1 MRKRRR
7 PRPRPQPDR
16 ARTLT
21 PVLLD
26 CPECQHRTYADY
38 NNYRTISTLDGVFR
52 LTLTIRRCPNP
63 ACSRFLRPYRPE
75 AEPHFAL
82 PYHEFGLDVMAT
94 VGRLRYAEHRSIP
107 EIHREL
113 TRRGLILAERTV
125 TNLWDRYDELRA
137 TATADP
143 RRLGPLLRP
152 QGRVILAID
161 GLQPD
166 VGHEVLWVLRDCL
179 SGEILLAQSLWSST
193 AKDLAGLIDQVR
205 RALPVPITGA
215 VSDGQ
220 ESLRNAVAQALP
232 GVPHQLCHF
241 HYLREAAKPIYEAD
255 RHAKKELKKR
265 VRGIRKI
272 ERAAE
277 KKAAEGE
284 DDAEAEI
291 VRGYCAAVR
300 AALTDDGL
308 PPLAA
313 AGLKL
318 HDRLSRIAVS
328 LDQVA
333 AKAGDLPGGLRRRRQ
348 LLRRGLEETAA
359 LFPAVRE
366 SYQWVKRAARILK
379 NEGGLPVKKVRR
391 RLVQLLVR
399 MRRAAATTGEPSVR
413 AGLKQFLKVT
423 KSYWPGLFHCYE
435 SADVPRTNNDLEHTF
450 GSHRYH
456 ERRSSGRRRASPGLV
471 VTGSA
476 RVISGLATRL
486 RPEEGLVL
494 GPDYVADWK
503 GLRAELEAR
512 RESRRKQRRFRH
524 DPDAYLKDLEHRCL
538 QLSLPS

>member
-1 MRKRRR
+1 
-7 PRPRPQPDR
+7 
-16 ARTLT
+16 
-21 PVLLD
+21 
-26 CPECQHRTYADY
+26 
-38 NNYRTISTLDGVFR
+38 
-52 LTLTIRRCPNP
+52 
-63 ACSRFLRPYRPE
+63 
-75 AEPHFAL
+75 L

-94 VGRLRYAEHRSIP
+94 VGRLRYVEHRSIP

-113 TRRGLILAERTV
+113 TRRGIVVAERTV
-125 TNLWDRYDELRA
+125 TNLLDRYDELRA
-137 TATADP
+137 LATADP

-179 SGEILLAQSLWSST
+179 SGEVLLAESLLSST

-205 RALPVPITGA
+205 RALPVPITGV

-220 ESLRNAVAQALP
+220 ESIRNAVAQALR

-241 HYLREAAKPIYEAD
+241 HYLREAAKPTYEAD

-265 VRGIRKI
+265 VRGIRPI

-277 KKAAEGE
+277 KAAAEKEAAAGE
-284 DDAEAEI
+284 DDAEAEV

-313 AGLKL
+313 PGLKL
-318 HDRLSRIAVS
+318 HDRLSRIAAS
-328 LDQVA
+328 LDHVA
-333 AKAGDLPGGLRRRRQ
+333 AEAGDLPGGLVRLRR

-359 LFPAVRE
+359 LWPAVRE
-366 SYQWVKRAARILK
+366 SYKWVKRAARILK
-379 NEGGLPVKKVRR
+379 NEEALPAKKVRR

-399 MRRAAATTGEPSVR
+399 MRKAAATTGEPSVR

-423 KSYWPGLFHCYE
+423 KSYWPGLFACYD
-435 SADVPRTNNDLEHTF
+435 SADLPRTNNDLEHTF

-471 VTGSA
+471 VMGSA
-476 RVISGLATRL
+476 RMVSGLATRL
-486 RPEEGLVL
+486 RPEEGLAL
-494 GPDYVADWK
+494 RPGYVEKWQ
-503 GLRAELEAR
+503 GLRAKLEQR
-512 RESRRKQRRFRH
+512 REARRKQRRFRH
-524 DPDAYLKDLEHRCL
+524 DPAAYLATLEQQCL
-538 QLSLPS
+538 QLLLLP

>member
-7 PRPRPQPDR
+7 PRPQPDR
-16 ARTLT
+16 ALTLT

-26 CPECQHRTYADY
+26 CPECQHRTQARY

-63 ACSRFLRPYRPE
+63 ACPRFLRPYRPE

-82 PYHEFGLDVMAT
+82 PYHEFGLDVIDA
-94 VGRLRYAEHRSIP
+94 VGRFRYVEHRSIP

-113 TRRGLILAERTV
+113 NRRGIVVAQRTV
-125 TNLWDRYDELRA
+125 TNLLDRYDELRA
-137 TATADP
+137 LAAADP
-143 RRLGPLLRP
+143 KRLEPLLRP

-179 SGEILLAQSLWSST
+179 SGEILLAKSLLSST
-193 AKDLAGLIDQVR
+193 ATDLAGLIDQVR
-205 RALPVPITGA
+205 EALPVPITGV

-220 ESLRNAVAQALP
+220 ESIRKAVAMALK

-277 KKAAEGE
+277 KKTEGE
-284 DDAEAEI
+284 GDDAEAEI

-313 AGLKL
+313 SGLKL
-318 HDRLSRIAVS
+318 HDRLSRIAAS

-333 AKAGDLPGGLRRRRQ
+333 ARAGDRPGGLARLRE

-366 SYQWVKRAARILK
+366 SYKWVKRAARILK
-379 NEGGLPVKKVRR
+379 NEEGLSAKRVRR

-399 MRRAAATTGEPSVR
+399 MRRAAATTGEPAVR

-423 KSYWPGLFHCYE
+423 KSYWPGLFRCYE
-435 SADVPRTNNDLEHTF
+435 SADLPRTNNDLEHTF

-456 ERRSSGRRRASPGLV
+456 ERRASGRRRGAPGLV
-471 VTGSA
+471 VMGAA
-476 RVISGLATRL
+476 RVIAGLATRL

-494 GPDYVADWK
+494 SPDYVADWK
-503 GLRAELEAR
+503 ELRGELEAR

-524 DPDAYLKDLEHRCL
+524 DPDAYLKDLERRCL
-538 QLSLPS
+538 QLTLPP

>member
-7 PRPRPQPDR
+7 PRPQPDR
-16 ARTLT
+16 ALTLT

-26 CPECQHRTYADY
+26 CPECRHPTEARY

-52 LTLTIRRCPNP
+52 LTLTIRRCSNP

-82 PYHEFGLDVMAT
+82 PYHEFGLDVIDT
-94 VGRLRYAEHRSIP
+94 VGRLRYVEHRSIP

-113 TRRGLILAERTV
+113 TRRGIVVAQRTV
-125 TNLWDRYDELRA
+125 TNLLDRYDELRA
-137 TATADP
+137 LATADP
-143 RRLGPLLRP
+143 RRLEPLLRP

-179 SGEILLAQSLWSST
+179 SGEILLARSLLSST

-205 RALPVPITGA
+205 RALPVPITGV

-220 ESLRNAVAQALP
+220 ESIRKAVAQALK

-265 VRGIRKI
+265 VRGIRPI

-277 KKAAEGE
+277 GKTEGGE

-313 AGLKL
+313 SGLKL
-318 HDRLSRIAVS
+318 HDRLSRIAAS

-333 AKAGDLPGGLRRRRQ
+333 AKAGALPGGLSRLRQ
-348 LLRRGLEETAA
+348 LLRRGLEETAD

-366 SYQWVKRAARILK
+366 SYKWVKRAARILK
-379 NEGGLPVKKVRR
+379 NEGGLAAKGVRR

-399 MRRAAATTGEPSVR
+399 MRKAAATTDEPSVR
-413 AGLKQFLKVT
+413 SGLKQFLKVT
-423 KSYWPGLFHCYE
+423 KSYWPGLFGRYD
-435 SADVPRTNNDLEHTF
+435 SADLPRTNNDLEHTF

-471 VTGSA
+471 VMGSV

-494 GPDYVADWK
+494 RPGYVEDWQE
-503 GLRAELEAR
+503 LRAGLERR
-512 RESRRKQRRFRH
+512 REARRKQRRFRH
-524 DPDAYLKDLEHRCL
+524 DPAAYLAELEQQCL
-538 QLSLPS
+538 QLTLPP

>member
-7 PRPRPQPDR
+7 PRPQPDR
-16 ARTLT
+16 AVTLA

-26 CPECQHRTYADY
+26 CPECRQRTRARY
-38 NNYRTISTLDGVFR
+38 NNYRTITTLDGVIR
-52 LTLTIRRCPNP
+52 LTLRIRRCPNP

-113 TRRGLILAERTV
+113 TRRGIVVAPRTV
-125 TNLWDRYDELRA
+125 TNLLDRYDELRA
-137 TATADP
+137 LATADP

-179 SGEILLAQSLWSST
+179 SGEVLLARSLLSST
-193 AKDLAGLIDQVR
+193 ARDLAGLIDQVR
-205 RALPVPITGA
+205 EALPVPITGV

-220 ESLRNAVAQALP
+220 ESIRKAVARALP

-277 KKAAEGE
+277 EETEGGD
-284 DDAEAEI
+284 DDAEAEV

-318 HDRLSRIAVS
+318 HDRLDRIAAS
-328 LDQVA
+328 LDHVA
-333 AKAGDLPGGLRRRRQ
+333 ATAAGLPGGLVRLRQ
-348 LLRRGLEETAA
+348 LLRKGLEETAA
-359 LFPAVRE
+359 MFPAVRE
-366 SYQWVKRAARILK
+366 SYKWVKRAARILE
-379 NEGGLPVKKVRR
+379 NEEGLPAKKVRR

-399 MRRAAATTGEPSVR
+399 MRKAAATTDEPSVR
-413 AGLKQFLKVT
+413 AGLRQFLKVT
-423 KSYWPGLFHCYE
+423 RSYWPGLLRCYE
-435 SADVPRTNNDLEHTF
+435 SPDVPRTNNDLEHTF

-456 ERRSSGRRRASPGLV
+456 ERRASGRRRGSPGLV
-471 VTGSA
+471 VMGSA

-494 GPDYVADWK
+494 RPGYVEGWRE
-503 GLRAELEAR
+503 LRADLERR

-524 DPDAYLKDLEHRCL
+524 DPAADLAQLEQQCL
-538 QLSLPS
+538 QLTLPA

>member
-7 PRPRPQPDR
+7 PRPQPDR
-16 ARTLT
+16 ALTLA

-26 CPECQHRTYADY
+26 CPECRRRTEARY

-82 PYHEFGLDVMAT
+82 PYHEFGLDVIDT
-94 VGRLRYAEHRSIP
+94 VGRLRYVEHRSIP

-113 TRRGLILAERTV
+113 TRRGIVVAQRTV
-125 TNLWDRYDELRA
+125 TNLLDRYDELRA
-137 TATADP
+137 LATADP
-143 RRLGPLLRP
+143 ERLGPLLRP

-179 SGEILLAQSLWSST
+179 SGEILLARSLLSST
-193 AKDLAGLIDQVR
+193 AKDLAGLITEVR

-220 ESLRNAVAQALP
+220 ESIRNAVAMALK

-265 VRGIRKI
+265 VRGIRPI

-277 KKAAEGE
+277 KEADEGE
-284 DDAEAEI
+284 DDAEAEV

-313 AGLKL
+313 SGLKL
-318 HDRLSRIAVS
+318 EDRLSRIAAS
-328 LDQVA
+328 LDRVA
-333 AKAGDLPGGLRRRRQ
+333 AQAGALPGGLVRLRQ

-366 SYQWVKRAARILK
+366 SYKWVKRAARILK
-379 NEGGLPVKKVRR
+379 NEEGLPAKKVRR

-399 MRRAAATTGEPSVR
+399 MRKAAATTTEPSVR
-413 AGLKQFLKVT
+413 SGLKQFLKVT
-423 KSYWPGLFHCYE
+423 KSYWPGLFRCYE
-435 SADVPRTNNDLEHTF
+435 SADLPRTNNDLEHTF
-450 GSHRYH
+450 GSYRYH
-456 ERRSSGRRRASPGLV
+456 ERRASGRRRASPGLV
-471 VTGSA
+471 VMGSA

-494 GPDYVADWK
+494 RPGYVEAWQE
-503 GLRAELEAR
+503 LRADLERR
-512 RESRRKQRRFRH
+512 RESRRKQGRFRH
-524 DPDAYLKDLEHRCL
+524 DPAAYLAQLEQQCL
-538 QLSLPS
+538 QLALPA

>member
-7 PRPRPQPDR
+7 PRPRPDR
-16 ARTLT
+16 ALTLT

-26 CPECQHRTYADY
+26 CPECRHRTEARY
-38 NNYRTISTLDGVFR
+38 NNYRTITTLDGVVR
-52 LTLTIRRCPNP
+52 LTLRIRRCPNP

-82 PYHEFGLDVMAT
+82 PYHEFGLDVMAM

-113 TRRGLILAERTV
+113 TRRGIAVAQRTV
-125 TNLWDRYDELRA
+125 TNLLDRYDELRA
-137 TATADP
+137 LATADP
-143 RRLGPLLRP
+143 KRLGPLLRP

-179 SGEILLAQSLWSST
+179 SGEVLLARSLLSST

-205 RALPVPITGA
+205 RAAPVPITGV

-220 ESLRNAVAQALP
+220 ESIRNAVAQALR
-232 GVPHQLCHF
+232 GAPHQLCHF
-241 HYLREAAKPIYEAD
+241 HYLREAAKPIDEAD

-272 ERAAE
+272 GRAAE
-277 KKAAEGE
+277 EEAEGGE

-313 AGLKL
+313 SGLKL
-318 HDRLSRIAVS
+318 HDRLARIAAS

-333 AKAGDLPGGLRRRRQ
+333 AKAGALPGGLSRLRQ
-348 LLRRGLEETAA
+348 LLRRGLEETAD

-379 NEGGLPVKKVRR
+379 NEGGPPAKQVRR

-399 MRRAAATTGEPSVR
+399 MRKAAATTAEPAVR
-413 AGLKQFLKVT
+413 SGLKQFLKVT
-423 KSYWPGLFHCYE
+423 RSYWPGLFRCYE
-435 SADVPRTNNDLEHTF
+435 SPDVPRTNNDLEHTF

-456 ERRSSGRRRASPGLV
+456 ERRASGRRRASPGLV
-471 VTGSA
+471 VMGSA
-476 RVISGLATRL
+476 RLISGLATRL
-486 RPEEGLVL
+486 RPDEGLVL
-494 GPDYVADWK
+494 GSGYVEDWR
-503 GLRAELEAR
+503 GLRAELEVRREAR
-512 RESRRKQRRFRH
+512 RQQRRFRH
-524 DPDAYLKDLEHRCL
+524 DPDAYLAQLEQQCL
-538 QLSLPS
+538 QLTLPP